1 MHVFRSVYFVFVCVL
16 CICGVRVGGVI
27 PAEHLGCWPR
37 GGALAWEATKGCW
50 LFLFLICVEVWPQCC
65 VFSISV
71 VVKKD
76 LYKLLLDMPV
86 YFPKRLLICV

>member
-37 GGALAWEATKGCW
+37 GGALAWEATKDCW
-50 LFLFLICVEVWPQCC
+50 LFLFFKFVPRSGLSAVF
-65 VFSISV
+65 FSISV
-71 VVKKD
+71 VVKKG
-76 LYKLLLDMPV
+76 LYKVLLDMPV
-86 YFPKRLLICV
+86 YFS

>member
-37 GGALAWEATKGCW
+37 GGALAWEATKDCW
-50 LFLFLICVEVWPQCC
+50 LFLFLNLCRGLASVLF
-65 VFSISV
+65 FSISV

-86 YFPKRLLICV
+86 YFS